1 MANVNIGYDDDGDDD
16 DDDNENDDN
25 NGCGNTTGEKL
36 CDPRAVSDSGRNLT
50 AKVIRPSRSLV

>member
-1 MANVNIGYDDDGDDD
+1 MANVNIGYDDDGDD

-36 CDPRAVSDSGRNLT
+36 W
-50 AKVIRPSRSLV
+50 